1 MSRKTLMKIHLYI
14 AAFFTPMLLIMAVSG
29 GLYLAGF
36 EGEMKKGEPV
46 LIPGAALI
54 QEGDAKADELRAI
67 LEQAGLDSNFAYIR
81 ERGAMMQSRSTSRD
95 FYEVKTLPAG
105 LEITPVS
112 PDLVAAL
119 MELHKGHGPRIFRT
133 MEIVLSVGL
142 VLILLT
148 GLILGIQSPLF
159 KIRTVAITGTGI
171 FVAVILAALF

>member
-81 ERGAMMQSRSTSRD
+81 ERGAMMQTRPTSRD

-119 MELHKGHGPRIFRT
+119 MELLEQGPDEAKDNAARALCNISHD
-133 MEIVLSVGL
+133 EKHVDAVVGA
-142 VLILLT
+142 
-148 GLILGIQSPLF
+148 GG
-159 KIRTVAITGTGI
+159 VA
-171 FVAVILAALF
+171 A